1 MYTNDF
7 STNLAAAS
15 QPIELINPVDKQIM
29 QLKNIN
35 PTQTL
40 IENYNSDEDETTSK
54 NTDSISLDTNGEVKT
69 RKYVCTV

>member
-7 STNLAAAS
+7 STDLAAAS
-15 QPIELINPVDKQIM
+15 QPIELINPVAKQIM

-40 IENYNSDEDETTSK
+40 IENYNSDEDETSSK

-69 RKYVCTV
+69 RKYVCIV